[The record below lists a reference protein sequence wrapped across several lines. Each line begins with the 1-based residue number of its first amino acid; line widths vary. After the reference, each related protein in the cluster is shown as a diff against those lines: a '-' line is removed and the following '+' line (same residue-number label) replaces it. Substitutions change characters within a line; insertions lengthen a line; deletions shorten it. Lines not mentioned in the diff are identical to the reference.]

1 MPQDS
6 AQNDTPAINPNPT
19 TPPTSPSLEEFVTS
33 LIQEKNF
40 PQDLNQEVKDQIKKD
55 LMTRLNDFLNA
66 KLIASLPEKDIPEFE
81 KILDEKPDLEKI
93 QKFFS
98 EKIPNFSSFL
108 TQIFLEFRKTYLGIG

>member
-6 AQNDTPAINPNPT
+6 AQNDQPTINSNPT
-19 TPPTSPSLEEFVTS
+19 TPPASPSLEEFVTS